1 MASFSVGQGK
11 QSSPRRKISG
21 TQKEVDVYVV
31 RIVLIMSV
39 AATVQAVTVDNKMTE
54 QQTQHAILMA
64 SVRIVQDGFDDI
76 GIGCDVMALH
86 PNGQMWPG
94 YICQMDGFTDDTVVF
109 TVMFLDTS
117 SFDVSLHNIHH
128 RDDTVS
134 YENFGRTGL
143 HSVHVNTADMPGGMR
158 SGNGGSAAAG
168 GSEAGSSRP
177 ASLHANPLREVAMRA
192 LVSRLSAADRPV
204 VNTDGPPVVFRS
216 AGSRVTAAPRNAGS
230 SVSAPPR
237 NAVVG
242 NAAQGGVAAFDLGH
256 FLDLQQQARR
266 CQHESNQARL
276 ACSAAIRQRDQHR
289 DAHEITVETLMRV
302 TAECNAM
309 QLERDAALDA
319 VDARDTAMQVPRA
332 AHAHKGPPCGGA
344 EGKKRKADNSAD
356 SVDFEQRVRTV
367 ENDRDMA
374 LETRNTAIAAR
385 VAAEQTATFA
395 TQRAEAS
402 DLRATAAE
410 HRVAVIQE
418 ELQAAQAELAALRR
432 AGASDDA
439 VCCNVKDKGS
449 RN

>member
-11 QSSPRRKISG
+11 PSSLGRKINRPRM
-21 TQKEVDVYVV
+21 QVRALVV
-31 RIVLIMSV
+31 RMVLMLSV
-39 AATVQAVTVDNKMTE
+39 AATVQAVTVDNTMTE

-64 SVRIVQDGFDDI
+64 SVPILQHGCDDI

-94 YICQMDGFTDDTVVF
+94 QMDGFTDDTVVF
-109 TVMFLDTS
+109 TVMFLDGS
-117 SFDVSLHNIHH
+117 SSSVSLHNIHH

-192 LVSRLSAADRPV
+192 LISRLSAADRPV

-230 SVSAPPR
+230 SVSAAPR
-237 NAVVG
+237 NAVLG

-266 CQHESNQARL
+266 CQHESNRARL

-289 DAHEITVETLMRV
+289 DAHEITVETLMRR

-309 QLERDAALDA
+309 RSERDEALDA
-319 VDARDTAMQVPRA
+319 VDARDTAMQVFQA
-332 AHAHKGPPCGGA
+332 AHGA

-367 ENDRDMA
+367 ENERDMA

-410 HRVAVIQE
+410 HRVAVMQQ
-418 ELQAAQAELAALRR
+418 ELQAAQAEIAALRR

-439 VCCNVKDKGS
+439 ACCNVKDKGS